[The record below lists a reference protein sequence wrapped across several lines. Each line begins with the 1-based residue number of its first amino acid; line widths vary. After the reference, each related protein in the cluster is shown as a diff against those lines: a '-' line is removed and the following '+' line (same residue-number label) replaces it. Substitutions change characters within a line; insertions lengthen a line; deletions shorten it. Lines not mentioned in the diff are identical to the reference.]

1 MIRRILPSTRGDWT
15 RELELVG
22 ADRGG
27 WDRVWSRS
35 EVLVFKAGPLP
46 PSAANILKQCML
58 SAGGDAIVS
67 RETVCC
73 RCDHTDAI
81 LVGMPRHLRHAAE
94 SLRGQPFGLAELG
107 DSLARLLEEPPA
119 VRSVPHARGVLDLSD
134 PPVVMGI
141 LNITPDSF
149 SDGGLYMDP
158 GAAVARALEM
168 KAQGASIVDAGA
180 ESTRPGSM
188 PVPPREQI
196 GRLLPVIEGI
206 RAVDPV
212 LPLSVDTSSAEVASA
227 VLEAGADFI
236 NDTGAL
242 VDPGMASL
250 AARTGAPVILMH
262 MKGRPL
268 DMQADP
274 SYRDVLEEVFTFL
287 AGRVEAAVRAG
298 VRRDRILVDPGIG
311 FGKRLEDNVL
321 LIRRLG
327 ELRYLGCPVVL
338 GHSRKSFI
346 GLLTGEKDPAARDL
360 AGLAVPA
367 CAVGR
372 ADVLRVH
379 DVAATC
385 AVLHVARALQGG
397 GAW

>member
-1 MIRRILPSTRGDWT
+1 MIRRILPATRGDWT

-27 WDRVWSRS
+27 WERVFSRS
-35 EVLVFKAGPLP
+35 EVLVFKTGPLAP
-46 PSAANILKQCML
+46 AAANILKQCML

-73 RCDHTDAI
+73 RCDRTDAI
-81 LVGMPRHLRHAAE
+81 LVGMPRHMRLAAE
-94 SLRGQPFGLAELG
+94 SLQGQPFGLAALG
-107 DSLARLLEEPPA
+107 AALTCLLEEPPRT
-119 VRSVPHARGVLDLSD
+119 RSVQHARGALDLSD

-141 LNITPDSF
+141 LNLTPDSF

-158 GAAVARALEM
+158 GVAVARALEM

-180 ESTRPGSM
+180 ESTRPGSL
-188 PVPPREQI
+188 PVLPGEQI
-196 GRLLPVIEGI
+196 GRLVPVIEGI
-206 RAVDPV
+206 RAAEPD
-212 LPLSVDTSSAEVASA
+212 LAISVDTTSPEVASA
-227 VLEAGADFI
+227 ALEAGADII

-242 VDPGMASL
+242 GDPGMASL
-250 AARTGAPVILMH
+250 AARSGAPVILMH

-287 AGRVEAAVRAG
+287 EERVEAAVRAG
-298 VRRDRILVDPGIG
+298 VSRDRILVDPGIG
-311 FGKRLEDNVL
+311 FGKRLEDNLL

-327 ELRYLGCPVVL
+327 EFRYLGCPVVL

-360 AGLAVPA
+360 AGLAVSA
-367 CAVGR
+367 CAAGR

-379 DVAATC
+379 DVAGTC
-385 AVLHVARALQGG
+385 SVLHVARALHGG